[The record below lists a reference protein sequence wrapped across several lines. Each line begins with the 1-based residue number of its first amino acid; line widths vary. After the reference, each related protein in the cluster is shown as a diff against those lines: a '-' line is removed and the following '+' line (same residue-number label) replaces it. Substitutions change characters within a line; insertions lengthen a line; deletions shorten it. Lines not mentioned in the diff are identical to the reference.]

1 MARLK
6 STPGTKTS
14 RVKANKEQ
22 AENSAVPEVNHVAA
36 TEAEI
41 APVVTKQVSET
52 SAESAAKAGHSGSN
66 GGSEANRNSESNGGS
81 EPRKFELMKAETA
94 KTDSRKNL
102 VPINL
107 EDEIR
112 RRAYEIYE
120 QRGASSGNEADDWF
134 TAEREVRQRYRQQSA

>member
-6 STPGTKTS
+6 SSSGTKTS
-14 RVKANKEQ
+14 RPKANKEQ
-22 AENSAVPEVNHVAA
+22 VENPGLPEVNRVAA

-41 APVVTKQVSET
+41 APVVKAQVSET
-52 SAESAAKAGHSGSN
+52 SAESIAKSQHLGPN
-66 GGSEANRNSESNGGS
+66 GGSDSNRNSESNGNS
-81 EPRKFELMKAETA
+81 ELRKFELMKPETA